1 MRSPPLLLPEPQKWQ
16 LGFGLFVSCS
26 VTHSVISD
34 SAIPWT
40 AARQAYLSFTIS
52 QSLLRLMSTES
63 MMTSNHLILC
73 HTLLLP
79 SIFPSFRVFSNES
92 ALRIRWPKYWSFAS
106 ASVLPIQDWFPLG
119 LTGLTS
125 LKSKGPSSLLQHQSS
140 KASIL
145 QHSTFF
151 MVQLS
156 HPFMTTG
163 ETISL
168 TRQAFV
174 FKVMSLLFSTL
185 SLS

>member
-1 MRSPPLLLPEPQKWQ
+1 MAA
-16 LGFGLFVSCS
+16 GFWPFCILFS
-26 VTHSVISD
+26 HSVISD

-52 QSLLRLMSTES
+52 QSLLRLMSTEL
-63 MMTSNHLILC
+63 MMTYNHLILC

-92 ALRIRWPKYWSFAS
+92 ALHIRWPKYWSFAS

-125 LKSKGPSSLLQHQSS
+125 LQSKGPSSLLQHHNS
-140 KASIL
+140 KASI
-145 QHSTFF
+145 QRSTFF

-163 ETISL
+163 KTISL

-174 FKVMSLLFSTL
+174 FKVMSLLFNTL